1 MSKPRF
7 ILASKSPRRSEL
19 LQNAE
24 VEFEVA
30 VSGADEDK
38 IPKDLPPHIYVQEL
52 AVLKGTSVA
61 SDYKKGCY
69 VIAADTVVVHDGE
82 IIGKPKDAADARR
95 ILLSLSADT
104 HFVYTGFSVTD
115 AANMHTVSGY
125 EMTEVHFKKLSDDE
139 IDAYIDTGAVYDKA
153 GAYGIQGRA
162 GLFVDYIKGD
172 FFNVVG
178 LPVCA
183 LNKLMIKEFNIS
195 L

>member
-19 LQNAE
+19 LQNEE

-82 IIGKPKDAADARR
+82 IIGKPKDAADARGIGR
-95 ILLSLSADT
+95 
-104 HFVYTGFSVTD
+104 
-115 AANMHTVSGY
+115 TVWC
-125 EMTEVHFKKLSDDE
+125 
-139 IDAYIDTGAVYDKA
+139 
-153 GAYGIQGRA
+153 
-162 GLFVDYIKGD
+162 
-172 FFNVVG
+172 
-178 LPVCA
+178 P
-183 LNKLMIKEFNIS
+183 
-195 L
+195 